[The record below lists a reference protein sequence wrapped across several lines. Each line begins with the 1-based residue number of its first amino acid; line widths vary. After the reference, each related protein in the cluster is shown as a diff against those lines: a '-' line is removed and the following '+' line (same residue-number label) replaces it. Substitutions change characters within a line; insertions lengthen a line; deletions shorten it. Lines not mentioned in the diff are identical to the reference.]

1 MDNLSIN
8 NTTNNP
14 AVLQVA
20 EDINVVIVGLYT
32 YFNVPVRIL
41 HPLADRIDGVK
52 AHTIFYKNYDS
63 NLFSLPTEKEEKLFL
78 DTIIKINPKIVAIS
92 LLSPYVLIAKRITEL
107 VKKHT
112 SAVVVWG
119 GVGPTITPDEHIKHT
134 DVICI
139 GEGERSFEELII
151 AVRDKKDYLNIK
163 NLWVNDGS
171 KITKNPQGPLIQ
183 ELDTLPFASYGDEN
197 MYFIEQNKLSREDPE
212 LDHNVLYLQSTRG
225 CPYSCSFCVETMYHD
240 IYKGLGKFV
249 RRRSVDS
256 IVAEVNSHLKR
267 PENRKKRVYFIDEV
281 FGSAPGFIEEYSER
295 YPKEVGLPF
304 DVLYHPKSLKVKTIE
319 KLAHAGCKEI
329 NFGIQTGSDKI
340 RNDVFTRPGTNDEII
355 ELTNEICKF
364 NISIRYDLIL
374 DNDFETKETLKECVA
389 LILKLPKPVIF
400 NTFSL
405 QHFPDYPMTKLAIE
419 AGHITEEELDDWPT
433 MMRRTTENWKFIPRW
448 KKREKTRTNQLQRLN
463 NIIWMMCW
471 NHVSDKAAK
480 YAVFGKGPFAKILF
494 HYINLKSVLL
504 WMIWGEGGLLH
515 RASFRFRLLTYPLAA
530 IKLLLKG
537 DWGQLTDKIRTKAFK
552 PLRRYVN
559 SRNVGS

>member
-1 MDNLSIN
+1 M
-8 NTTNNP
+8 
-14 AVLQVA
+14 
-20 EDINVVIVGLYT
+20 
-32 YFNVPVRIL
+32 
-41 HPLADRIDGVK
+41 HPLADRLEGVK

-78 DTIIKINPKIVAIS
+78 DNIIKINPKIVAIS

-112 SAVVVWG
+112 GAVVVWG
-119 GVGPTITPDEHIKHT
+119 GVGPTITPDEHIKMT

-139 GEGERSFEELII
+139 GEGERAFEELIV
-151 AVRDKKDYLNIK
+151 AVRDGKDYSNIK
-163 NLWVNDGS
+163 NLWVNDGG

-183 ELDTLPFASYGDEN
+183 ELDTLPFAEYGHEN
-197 MYFIEQNKLSREDPE
+197 MYFIEQNKCSREDPE
-212 LDHNVLYLQSTRG
+212 LDHNILYLQSTRG

-256 IVAEVNSHLKR
+256 IVEEVNLHLNR
-267 PENRKKRVYFIDEV
+267 PGNKKKRVYFIDEV

-295 YPKEVGLPF
+295 FPKEVGLPF

-319 KLAHAGCKEI
+319 RLAHAGCKEI

-340 RNDVFTRPGTNDEII
+340 RNEVFTRPGTNQEII
-355 ELTNEICKF
+355 ELTNEISKF
-364 NISIRYDLIL
+364 DIAIRYDLIL
-374 DNDFETKETLKECVA
+374 DNDFETKETLIECID

-405 QHFPDYPMTKLAIE
+405 QHFPDYPMTKLAID

-471 NHVSDKAAK
+471 NHAPDKIVK
-480 YAVFGKGPFAKILF
+480 FAVFRKGPLSRIVF
-494 HYINLKSVLL
+494 HYLNLKSVLL
-504 WMIWGEGGLLH
+504 WSIWGEGGLLH
-515 RASFRFRLLTYPLAA
+515 KASFRFRPLTYSIAA
-530 IKLLLKG
+530 IKLILKG
-537 DWGQLTDKIRTKAFK
+537 DFNQLADKIKNKAIKPFK
-552 PLRRYVN
+552 RYAN
-559 SRNVGS
+559 SRNLGS

>member
-1 MDNLSIN
+1 MDNKNIVQVSKN
-8 NTTNNP
+8 NTSLQFSNDMD
-14 AVLQVA
+14 VL
-20 EDINVVIVGLYT
+20 IVGLYT

-78 DTIIKINPKIVAIS
+78 DTIIKINPKVIAIS

-107 VKKHT
+107 AKEHT
-112 SAVVVWG
+112 DAVVIWG

-139 GEGERSFEELII
+139 GEGERAFEELII
-151 AVRDKKDYLNIK
+151 AVRDKKDYSNIR
-163 NLWVNDGS
+163 NLWVNNGV

-183 ELDTLPFASYGDEN
+183 ELDSLPFAAYGNEN
-197 MYFIEQNKLSREDPE
+197 MYFIEQNRLTKEDPE

-256 IVAEVNSHLKR
+256 IVTEVNSHLKR
-267 PENRKKRVYFIDEV
+267 PENKKKRVYFIDEV
-281 FGSAPGFIEEYSER
+281 FGSAPGFIDEYSER
-295 YPKEVGLPF
+295 FPKEVGLPF

-319 KLAHAGCKEI
+319 KLASAGCQEI

-340 RNDVFTRPGTNDEII
+340 RNDIFTRPGTNEEII
-355 ELTNEICKF
+355 ELTNEISKF
-364 NISIRYDLIL
+364 NIQVRYDLIL
-374 DNDFETKETLKECVA
+374 DNDFETKETLKECVD
-389 LILKLPKPVIF
+389 LILRLPKPVIF

-433 MMRRTTENWKFIPRW
+433 MMKRTTENWKFIPRW
-448 KKREKTRTNQLQRLN
+448 KKREKTRTKQIQRLN
-463 NIIWMMCW
+463 NIVWMMCW
-471 NHVSDKAAK
+471 NHVSDKTAK
-480 YAVFGKGPFAKILF
+480 YAVHAKGIFPKIIF
-494 HYINLKSVLL
+494 HYLNIKSVLL
-504 WMIWGEGGLLH
+504 WTIWGEGGLLH
-515 RASFRFRLLTYPLAA
+515 KASFRFRLLTYPLAA

-537 DWGQLTDKIRTKAFK
+537 DLNQLADKIRLKAVK
-552 PLRRYVN
+552 PLKRYVN
-559 SRNVGS
+559 SRNLGS